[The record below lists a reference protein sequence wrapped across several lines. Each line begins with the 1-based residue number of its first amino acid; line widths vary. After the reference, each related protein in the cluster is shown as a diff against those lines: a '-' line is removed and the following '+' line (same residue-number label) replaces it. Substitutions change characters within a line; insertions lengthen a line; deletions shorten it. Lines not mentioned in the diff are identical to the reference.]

1 MLEHPVSPSGWYDN
15 YARIAKQMTTFLN
28 ILVMLFFG
36 AVFFGIMT
44 GIWWIIQRINAWT
57 RPPPVRKRERD

>member
-1 MLEHPVSPSGWYDN
+1 
-15 YARIAKQMTTFLN
+15 MTTFLN

-44 GIWWIIQRINAWT
+44 GIWWVIQRINAWT
-57 RPPPVRKRERD
+57 RPPSVRKRERD